1 MRKILIV
8 LLAAL
13 ALSNCKE
20 ERAIGKGFV
29 LNSPIQILKKPDRNS
44 MQVAAA
50 QILSEVEILRLQ
62 VPDKK
67 NDKLFWFK
75 VKQNGAVGYVSYD
88 EEILKKNFVS
98 VKPDATGKKALMTT
112 ELRIREKPTQKAAS
126 VGLLK
131 TGSVVDIVSEG
142 SLRVTVDGITESWV
156 GVKTP
161 DNKVGYVFAGYIRR
175 GTAADF
181 DSKEKIENAL
191 AATEKGY
198 VLIKAESPKFV
209 EANSDGGGCGGGDGH
224 LPTRGDI
231 VETTGKKVEN
241 GKVWYR
247 IGDALIAINY
257 CEWGYQKW
265 VPAEEVQYIGS
276 LYEYTK
282 PLNTSV
288 PPELLDFANANLN
301 NKVDARSV
309 TYKKINLRKEPD
321 VEFYEITAREGVSS
335 SRGNVAN
342 SAQVL
347 YAAKQNGQLSL
358 IGKFDNATLQ
368 DLDADGNLELTTD
381 VSSRESVPLHI
392 YSYVPGDGFKKIF
405 SLDAAYGSST
415 TIEPPYIVVESYQEL
430 NPEENPVLN
439 PKFKSQRVHAFKLSN
454 GQFSEVALPPKFKKK
469 NDELNAQSKQM

>member
-13 ALSNCKE
+13 AVSHCKE

-209 EANSDGGGCGGGDGH
+209 EANSDSGGCGGGDGH

-288 PPELLDFANANLN
+288 PPELLDFTNANLN

-309 TYKKINLRKEPD
+309 TYKKINLRKEPG
-321 VEFYEITAREGVSS
+321 VEFFEITAREGVSS

-358 IGKFDNATLQ
+358 IGKFDNASLQ

-415 TIEPPYIVVESYQEL
+415 TIEPPYIVIQSYGEL

-439 PKFKSQRVHAFKLSN
+439 PKYKSQRVHVFKLGN
-454 GQFSEVALPPKFKKK
+454 GQFSEVALPPKYKKIES
-469 NDELNAQSKQM
+469 ELNAQSKQM